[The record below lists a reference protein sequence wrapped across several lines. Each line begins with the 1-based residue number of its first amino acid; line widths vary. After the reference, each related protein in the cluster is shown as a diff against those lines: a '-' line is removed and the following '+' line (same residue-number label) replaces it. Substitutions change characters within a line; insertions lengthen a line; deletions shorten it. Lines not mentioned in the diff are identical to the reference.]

1 MSVIAMSYRHKKSA
15 FAGGPREALSN
26 IVKLELISY
35 DLANPPKAQKESASR
50 EEKGDEEEPNT
61 LPEDTEETFDK
72 EESEIALPP
81 SHDIET
87 DLCDRYDPAQDL
99 QFEVEEV
106 KEVFEKKKK
115 RRNYM
120 EFRVDYG
127 RL

>member
-1 MSVIAMSYRHKKSA
+1 MSYRHKKSA
-15 FAGGPREALSN
+15 FAAGPREALGN

-35 DLANPPKAQKESASR
+35 DLADGSKVRKESTSR
-50 EEKGDEEEPNT
+50 EKKRDEEETNT
-61 LPEDTEETFDK
+61 LPEDTEETFATED
-72 EESEIALPP
+72 SEIALPP
-81 SHDIET
+81 IHDIET
-87 DLCDRYDPAQDL
+87 DLYDRYVPAQEL

-115 RRNYM
+115 RRNYV